1 MKMPFQN
8 PLFQLLFFP
17 EIIVKHS
24 VVYFLTVW
32 LLQDTWMP
40 LQEFIGNW
48 VKDYESM
55 NYIAGPAYD
64 TNSDGLADTLDQIK
78 RSGKDKIYILF
89 HL

>member
-1 MKMPFQN
+1 
-8 PLFQLLFFP
+8 
-17 EIIVKHS
+17 
-24 VVYFLTVW
+24 
-32 LLQDTWMP
+32 MP